1 MAAAAPSQPDGAPP
15 PPPPPLQLDPQTRH
29 QLLVLCGTG
38 MVAQMAIGMVVP
50 LLPSYAAQIGLTS
63 SGVGLVIA
71 MPSVAR
77 LLLNLPLGSLVD
89 LMGRRPPLI
98 IGSVVEAVGS
108 LGTALATSLGTML
121 APRLLVG
128 AGSAG
133 TGAAGTAYMMDVV
146 DKFPAHKGFLLGTIQ
161 ASMVLAFAA
170 GPACGGLIA
179 EHSGDAALPFM
190 IIAGVLGAS
199 VPLYMRLPE
208 TRSPLRSKES
218 VGDSRV
224 ATLRKA
230 LTTATA
236 SFRTLL
242 ARPEQQALL
251 ALRFGLI
258 TGWSAWLTV
267 LPLHATD
274 MWSASAGDLGQMCAP
289 ATNPLRS
296 AREAARSLSTADPCP
311 LVCPALLWHSQ
322 VLGDRAAGLRLGS
335 SRWLFGGPRGTHTHH
350 RRRLHTLS
358 PRHRLPAIR
367 RVEAGLLRLHGVVG
381 RQRSHAHGGGDRA
394 HLRRHLRKSARR
406 TDEPRQPGVGS
417 HVRRD
422 AHLARLGRRR
432 TQQLGRALLHG
443 RLNASEQHGLCGAH
457 ARRASTLGA

>member
-1 MAAAAPSQPDGAPP
+1 VAAAAPSQPDGAPP

-274 MWSASAGDLGQMCAP
+274 MWSASAGDLGQMYSVIALLGFVSAP
-289 ATNPLRS
+289 LGGFLADRVGRTPIIAAGSTLSALAIGCLPFAESKLAFYGCMALWDVSEAMLTAAATALTSDVTSEKVRGAQTSLGNQVSDLTFVVMPILLGSVAAAHSNS
-296 AREAARSLSTADPCP
+296 AALYFTAGSMLLSNMAFAARMHA
-311 LVCPALLWHSQ
+311 A
-322 VLGDRAAGLRLGS
+322 RAR
-335 SRWLFGGPRGTHTHH
+335 
-350 RRRLHTLS
+350 
-358 PRHRLPAIR
+358 
-367 RVEAGLLRLHGVVG
+367 
-381 RQRSHAHGGGDRA
+381 
-394 HLRRHLRKSARR
+394 
-406 TDEPRQPGVGS
+406 
-417 HVRRD
+417 
-422 AHLARLGRRR
+422 
-432 TQQLGRALLHG
+432 
-443 RLNASEQHGLCGAH
+443 
-457 ARRASTLGA
+457 